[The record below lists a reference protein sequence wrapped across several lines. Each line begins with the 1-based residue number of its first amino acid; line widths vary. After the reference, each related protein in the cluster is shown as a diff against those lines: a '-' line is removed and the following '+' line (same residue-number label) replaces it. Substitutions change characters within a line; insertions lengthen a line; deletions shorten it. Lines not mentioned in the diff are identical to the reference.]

1 MQDLHT
7 PNCQKRTRKSLAD
20 VDLQGFEW
28 SIGESNPCSATDIGA
43 TAHRA
48 DRFLSVEAGA
58 DEISSTGGR
67 QRQPL
72 ANAIHAKLKSGNDNS

>member
-1 MQDLHT
+1 MSAKTIQDHREGGPECL
-7 PNCQKRTRKSLAD
+7 
-20 VDLQGFEW
+20 W